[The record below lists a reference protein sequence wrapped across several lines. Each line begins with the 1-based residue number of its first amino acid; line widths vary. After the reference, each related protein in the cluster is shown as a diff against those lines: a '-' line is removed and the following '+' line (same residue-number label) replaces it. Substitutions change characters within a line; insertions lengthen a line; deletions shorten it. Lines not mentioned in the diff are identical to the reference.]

1 MTGGIGF
8 SSQANQSLKDN
19 HKLGKIRPKSM
30 ALEGSRNSEKA
41 NPNSIAESISYRFSR
56 KRLVETSRK
65 YILWGMILLILALL
79 YASYLN

>member
-30 ALEGSRNSEKA
+30 VLEGSRNSEKA
-41 NPNSIAESISYRFSR
+41 NPNSISESISYRFFR
-56 KRLVETSRK
+56 KRFVETCEK
-65 YILWGMILLILALL
+65 IVL
-79 YASYLN
+79 